1 MRTRVHLEVGLA
13 SHALAGLLR
22 DNSSATITLVVAHPD
37 DETLALGGHLAQLP
51 AARVVHVTG
60 GVPLDPR
67 FAERAGFSSR
77 DAYAETRQGELAR
90 ALDVLQV
97 PSERHRALGAMDQAV
112 LQDLPSVIQA
122 LAAEFRAHPPTL
134 IITHV
139 LEGGHPDHDATS
151 VAVRAAWHQV
161 RRELPRVPVLAEFP
175 LYRQR
180 PDSEQPDA
188 LYQEFIPHSG
198 APVLE
203 RSLAFEARRRK
214 AAALACHRSQADVL
228 AAFSLAVERFRRAV
242 TVDYAAP
249 PHAGPL
255 YYELMGWHSGSEF
268 RARVERALGE
278 LGLSTRL
285 FASEWEP

>member
-1 MRTRVHLEVGLA
+1 MRARVQLEVGLA

-22 DNSSATITLVVAHPD
+22 NGSSAAITLVVAHPD
-37 DETLALGGHLAQLP
+37 DETLALGGHLAHLP

-60 GVPLDPR
+60 GVPRDPA
-67 FAERAGFSSR
+67 FAERAGFGSP
-77 DAYAETRQGELAR
+77 DAYAEAREGELAR
-90 ALDVLQV
+90 ALAVLQI
-97 PSERHRALGAMDQAV
+97 PSERRRALGGVDQAV
-112 LQDLPSVIQA
+112 VYDLPNVVQA

-151 VAVRAAWHQV
+151 VAVRAAWHRV

-180 PDSEQPDA
+180 PHSERPNA
-188 LYQEFIPHSG
+188 LYQEFIPHPG

-214 AAALACHRSQADVL
+214 ATALACHRSQADVL
-228 AAFSLAVERFRRAV
+228 AAFPLAVERFRRAV
-242 TVDYAAP
+242 TVDYASP
-249 PHAGPL
+249 PHSGPL
-255 YYELMGWHSGSEF
+255 YYELMGWHSGAEF
-268 RARVERALGE
+268 RARVERTLGQF
-278 LGLSTRL
+278 GLSTWL
-285 FASEWEP
+285 VASEWEP